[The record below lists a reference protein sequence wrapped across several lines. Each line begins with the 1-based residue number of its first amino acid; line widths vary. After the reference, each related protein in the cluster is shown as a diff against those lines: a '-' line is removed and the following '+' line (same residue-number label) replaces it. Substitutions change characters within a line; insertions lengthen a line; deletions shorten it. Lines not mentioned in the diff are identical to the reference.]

1 MLTLISSVASCVR
14 MAAFYGQ
21 LAVILIDTVAVSA
34 ATGIPHTVG
43 EKGTLLRGTPSDLGV
58 AAAAAVQAFAADGLR
73 TSGVFHKFF
82 LHSWYCIQLFIR
94 PRGLCGYTSNM
105 KDKLI

>member
-1 MLTLISSVASCVR
+1 
-14 MAAFYGQ
+14 MAAFGGQ
-21 LAVILIDTVAVSA
+21 LTVILMDTIGVSTA
-34 ATGIPHTVG
+34 AGIPHTVG

-82 LHSWYCIQLFIR
+82 LHSWYCIQLFISNRSITTR
-94 PRGLCGYTSNM
+94 P
-105 KDKLI
+105 K